1 MDFKFADPGEFE
13 KTINPERRPAVFV
26 NTLISRTR
34 IIIILV
40 LAAILLSFHNT
51 YALSVGSEKTN
62 IMEHTIENIAGIAV
76 ETMSEKKNSE
86 LLENKVD
93 KIKKKVEEDARKKRE
108 KKRKEEEK
116 RKKLER
122 KKKRE
127 EELKKKIE
135 EQKKLEQEYLGKNTD
150 SNQTQIENDVD
161 DDPDLNKD
169 NSDSGSE
176 LKNDNNWNGKRLS
189 KNAGTIQGPSG
200 KETYY
205 NLNMSGVVS
214 IMRGMGF
221 SEKEYPYHVR
231 KDGAKCLG
239 DYIMVAANLQLR
251 PRGSLVET
259 SLGMGLVCDTGGF
272 AKHNITQLDLAVNW

>member
-1 MDFKFADPGEFE
+1 MKGSFRSE
-13 KTINPERRPAVFV
+13 KIGFPRFFLIPAVIIC
-26 NTLISRTR
+26 LQ
-34 IIIILV
+34 IIIGTMPV
-40 LAAILLSFHNT
+40 HAESILLKGTSPPRAAEPYT
-51 YALSVGSEKTN
+51 K
-62 IMEHTIENIAGIAV
+62 ENPKLITGIV
-76 ETMSEKKNSE
+76 KN
-86 LLENKVD
+86 
-93 KIKKKVEEDARKKRE
+93 IKKQVA
-108 KKRKEEEK
+108 EEK
-116 RKKLER
+116 RKKEEERKRRLAQER

-127 EELKKKIE
+127 EEQKKIIE
-135 EQKKLEQEYLGKNTD
+135 EQKKLEREYLGKNTD

-169 NSDSGSE
+169 NSDSGSK

-239 DYIMVAANLQLR
+239 EYVMVAANLNLR
-251 PRGSLVET
+251 PRGSLIET

-272 AKHNITQLDLAVNW
+272 AKHNITQLDLATNW